1 MSSLLIH
8 NLLFTKALRLV
19 SVGKSSTKKRF
30 TLTTCVKTLFK
41 YYNNYNGNSYIQR
54 NRITMQFKRLMV
66 DNFTV

>member
-8 NLLFTKALRLV
+8 NLFTKTLRLA
-19 SVGKSSTKKRF
+19 SVGKSTKKRF
-30 TLTTCVKTLFK
+30 TLATCVETLFK